1 MTTIDNLLTKISDN
15 GLEKFSNFIN
25 KKDLK
30 VLKSL
35 STSVCLPSF
44 ITENQGKLLHKIL
57 YEYRLQLRDVESDI
71 IEILENNLWSRPFRI
86 IENIRKIF
94 LTKNVD
100 EESVIAVEFTHNT
113 RIRDVLHHIS
123 TGEFGQIAKISNNRW
138 HYALTEKNVVRL
150 IESLKS
156 YRFEV
161 DQKITNFYEIIK
173 KYEISDIK
181 ANYTFEEILPT
192 NLKITLEKECGP
204 LDLINETM
212 RQDRSIRYQY
222 FVKNPPK
229 KYGNLSDL
237 IVHRSSTKIWI
248 NSSLHDLTELVAT
261 LKSIDRLPILVV
273 FDSNNSND
281 YVKNLQNFSDSM
293 EKNGITDNI
302 GIYFRL
308 ENTDTG
314 KEFNNLIKD
323 KQYNSPLTAD
333 TQVACVQTGKLP
345 KFFLKD
351 CDWAA
356 KSVIV
361 LGTSLRHSKTAI
373 YSNRCD
379 LIISHAEKES
389 IIEAKAN
396 TWRS

>member
-1 MTTIDNLLTKISDN
+1 MTTIDNLLTKISN
-15 GLEKFSNFIN
+15 HGLEKFSNFIN

-57 YEYRLQLRDVESDI
+57 YEYRLQIREAESDV

-94 LTKNVD
+94 LTKNI
-100 EESVIAVEFTHNT
+100 EEETVIAVEFTHNT
-113 RIRDVLHHIS
+113 RIRDALHHAA
-123 TGEFGQIAKISNNRW
+123 TGEFGQIAKMSNNRW
-138 HYALTEKNVVRL
+138 HYALTEKNIVCL
-150 IESLKS
+150 LELLKS

-161 DQKITNFYEIIK
+161 DQKISDFYEIIK
-173 KYEISDIK
+173 KYEISQIK
-181 ANYTFEEILPT
+181 ANYTFEEILPN
-192 NLKITLEKECGP
+192 NLKMTLEEECGP
-204 LDLINETM
+204 LDLMNESI

-222 FVKNPPK
+222 FVKNSPK

-237 IVHRSSTKIWI
+237 IVHRSSAKIWI
-248 NSSLHDLTELVAT
+248 NSSLHDLSELVST
-261 LKSIDRLPILVV
+261 LQSIDRLPILVV

-281 YVKNLQNFSDSM
+281 YVKNLQNFSESM

-308 ENTDTG
+308 ENNDSG

-323 KQYNSPLTAD
+323 KKYNSPLTAG

-351 CDWAA
+351 CDWAP

-379 LIISHAEKES
+379 LIISHADKES

>member
-138 HYALTEKNVVRL
+138 HYALTEKNVVCL